1 MGNSLT
7 VSKKPKHHQPQQQ
20 QLPPPQHQHPQA
32 GDEGHSHHQQQ
43 RFASFSRRVTLSQ
56 SPGPFFR
63 PVVVASS
70 SFTQRSVLVESG
82 PSHAPKRPSEGV
94 TSDCS
99 TITATESLL
108 GTRRS
113 GQGVGCFG
121 GPPDQL
127 QSLKR
132 KTDDDEMHVLSRRK
146 PLPHDTQEGSGYHA
160 DQPNHA
166 LNKDDDDDQRAGF
179 VMPCQVGQEEEAEAI
194 EGQEKAHR
202 AAEEQRRRIQQAE
215 TILLEIAKEFAAKRA
230 AGLVPMKPVPART
243 LLWEEM
249 ERRAQRVRLGVGR
262 RGTCLFGRDSD
273 SGPCGCSTYKTGK
286 KLLED
291 GRENSTGGV
300 CECCNHGAPW
310 HRLAGGTMAA
320 TASSTSTLFNSRL
333 TGRLSMRSRKGTSRS
348 RASSRNSNYAAAP
361 RSASGAL
368 QQTSMEGSVYSLG
381 SDYYDEFDDAYSDD
395 ESVDD
400 DDDDDDVANE
410 VARPHGMM
418 VMDDPAPPL
427 MHSHARSEGDTLD
440 RSSLF
445 SNGDSFGLPPR
456 LSSTSRHLDK
466 LLGAIAKYR
475 AMGLSEAEIEV
486 KLRRDFPP
494 TERLSHEGKRSS
506 SSRPTRAS
514 Q

>member
-20 QLPPPQHQHPQA
+20 PQHQQPQS
-32 GDEGHSHHQQQ
+32 GDEHEVYERHQQQ
-43 RFASFSRRVTLSQ
+43 QFASFSRRVTLSQ

-70 SFTQRSVLVESG
+70 SFTQRSVRVESG

-99 TITATESLL
+99 TITATESLH

-113 GQGVGCFG
+113 GQGVGFG

-132 KTDDDEMHVLSRRK
+132 KTDDEMHVLSRK
-146 PLPHDTQEGSGYHA
+146 PLPHDNQEVDGYNA
-160 DQPNHA
+160 DQPNKE
-166 LNKDDDDDQRAGF
+166 LNNDDDDQGAGS
-179 VMPCQVGQEEEAEAI
+179 VVPCQVGQEEEEAEVK
-194 EGQEKAHR
+194 EGQEKANQ
-202 AAEEQRRRIQQAE
+202 AAEEQQRRIQQAE

-273 SGPCGCSTYKTGK
+273 SGPCGCSTYKMGK

-291 GRENSTGGV
+291 GRETNTGGV

-320 TASSTSTLFNSRL
+320 TASSTTTLFNSRL

-348 RASSRNSNYAAAP
+348 RASSRNSNYAAAS

-368 QQTSMEGSVYSLG
+368 QQTPMEGSVYSLG
-381 SDYYDEFDDAYSDD
+381 SDYYDEFDDEYSDD
-395 ESVDD
+395 ES
-400 DDDDDDVANE
+400 DDDDDVANE

-427 MHSHARSEGDTLD
+427 VHSHARSEGDTLD

-475 AMGLSEAEIEV
+475 TMGLSEAEIEV